1 MTARLRVQEPVKRE
15 DGFGTAVTDYRD
27 YRDGRPIPAER
38 RKLYGSSVL
47 EVREDFADY
56 RAEYYVYWNHRIGVH
71 WRVTDV
77 ETGIL
82 YEVKTEFPDRANNLR
97 RLCCERVNT

>member
-1 MTARLRVQEPVKRE
+1 MTSRLKVKEPVRRK
-15 DGFGTAVTDYRD
+15 DGFGTGETVYRD
-27 YRDGRPIPAER
+27 YRGGHPIPAER
-38 RKLYGSSVL
+38 RKLYGTAVM

-56 RAEYYVYWNHRIGVH
+56 RAEYYVYWQHHIGVH
-71 WRVTDV
+71 WRVTDM

-82 YEVKTEFPDRANNLR
+82 YEVKTEYPDRANNLR